1 MRGVLFGAG
10 KTPSSKSAYQ
20 VLLAAFLGM
29 HASAYR
35 LLRLLVSVC
44 RGALTPLFT
53 GLTST
58 AANSLQRIA
67 SVDSASFASGTLCS
81 IRSEVGHDPLLH
93 TVSL

>member
-1 MRGVLFGAG
+1 MGAG

-20 VLLAAFLGM
+20 VLLAAFPGM

-58 AANSLQRIA
+58 AAVSLQRIA

-81 IRSEVGHDPLLH
+81 VRSEVEHDPAAHRL
-93 TVSL
+93 SLIA